1 MLSAA
6 NSEDFCIMFLNQ
18 DDIPFDMEQ
27 MYQWLVNNN
36 MDVHI
41 FEKISLALE
50 NQRVRSVLD
59 VSVAQMFLTRTR
71 HEHKSPCKSA
81 ESLLGKCSYGD
92 ESDDDGDEL

>member
-18 DDIPFDMEQ
+18 DDIPFDIEQ
-27 MYQWLVNNN
+27 MYQWLVSND
-36 MDVHI
+36 MDVYI
-41 FEKISLALE
+41 FDKISLALE
-50 NQRVRSVLD
+50 HKRVRSVLD

-81 ESLLGKCSYGD
+81 ESLPRKYSNGD